1 MTHTMNQDISV
12 CVRAV
17 AGKTLLNIKQLD
29 SLKAGD
35 ILQLDK
41 KIDETVDIYANEA
54 LVAKGRVVVADN
66 KLGIVITEL
75 IKNGVD

>member
-1 MTHTMNQDISV
+1 MIDNQDISV

-17 AGKTLLNIKQLD
+17 AGRSLVNFKQLNA
-29 SLKAGD
+29 LQIGD
-35 ILQLDK
+35 VVQFDK
-41 KIDETVDIYANEA
+41 KIDETIDIYANDA
-54 LVAKGRVVVADN
+54 LVAKGRVVIAND